1 MSEIGNTSIK
11 SIVSHCSS
19 RDGLCEKSGDRERC
33 EFVAFCES
41 TKKSALPKYWDLTDH
56 PRFNEAQMAFW
67 RGWYEIG
74 ARRARRN
81 GTRIYLTLD
90 NGDYFGS
97 F

>member
-1 MSEIGNTSIK
+1 
-11 SIVSHCSS
+11 
-19 RDGLCEKSGDRERC
+19 
-33 EFVAFCES
+33 
-41 TKKSALPKYWDLTDH
+41 
-56 PRFNEAQMAFW
+56 MAFW

-97 F
+97 FEYGCISDKVKHGLQEEEILDLAELLGKDGANANE